1 MSDMT
6 RKHRH
11 FSPEDKVRILK
22 RHLAERE
29 SISDICESEQI
40 APTQFYAWQKTFFEQ
55 GAAAFQRENVKNQQA
70 QAKEVED
77 LKTKLRRKNVSVAVS
92 RFVWLPPLF
101 MPLSSTGFELAVQRR
116 VA

>member
-1 MSDMT
+1 MT

-11 FSPEDKVRILK
+11 FSPEDKVCILK

-55 GAAAFQRENVKNQQA
+55 GAAAFQRENVKKQQA

-77 LKTKLRRKNVSVAVS
+77 LKTKLRRKNGVIA
-92 RFVWLPPLF
+92 
-101 MPLSSTGFELAVQRR
+101 ELTEENIGLKKGLGEI
-116 VA
+116 